1 MEKRENPSVPDS
13 DEKEFTEEYYFS
25 LMRNG
30 LNKKTVRE
38 EVVPPSAADSAGP
51 GTGFKPDSNAGFSNK
66 NSAVEMV
73 KEAFWGNIVYQ
84 EKADTN

>member
-1 MEKRENPSVPDS
+1 M
-13 DEKEFTEEYYFS
+13 
-25 LMRNG
+25 
-30 LNKKTVRE
+30 NKKTVRE
-38 EVVPPSAADSAGP
+38 EVVPPSATDPAGP